1 MVTNITTPQFEIPSE
16 MRVMAQRSIEQ
27 ARLVFEKYMQMTWD
41 ASSTFDARV
50 ETGQVDVQGVRNKT
64 INFVLQNI
72 TMTFEFYQRFVQVKD
87 SEGLLRLLN
96 DFIQSQM
103 QNLSEQM
110 KDLGLALSRM
120 AMDGMKRSKE
130 SKLAA

>member
-16 MRVMAQRSIEQ
+16 MRVVAQRNIGQ
-27 ARLVFEKYMQMTWD
+27 ARLVFEKCMRMTWD

-50 ETGQVDVQGVRNKT
+50 EKGQVDVQRVRNMA
-64 INFVLQNI
+64 INFVLQNT
-72 TMTFEFYQRFVQVKD
+72 TMTFEFCQRFVQLKG
-87 SEGLLRLLN
+87 SAELLRLLN

-103 QNLSEQM
+103 QILSEQM
-110 KDLGLALSRM
+110 KDLGLALSRV
-120 AMDGMKRSKE
+120 AMDSMKRWKE